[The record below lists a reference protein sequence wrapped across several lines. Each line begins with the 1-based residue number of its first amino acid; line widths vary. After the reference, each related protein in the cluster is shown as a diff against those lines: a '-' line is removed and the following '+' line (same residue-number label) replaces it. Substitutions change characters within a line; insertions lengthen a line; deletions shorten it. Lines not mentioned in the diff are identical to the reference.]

1 MSRAQQPSILSFF
14 QPNNKQQPPK
24 YAAPPIAQ
32 AQAQQQQQAPLQ
44 QVPSP
49 VPPPPP
55 PPQPQS
61 AAPVILASPVTAL
74 PPSTPSPHPS
84 ATIVPMTDAHIPALR
99 RINALLLPVNY
110 TDSFYKAILDPAQSG
125 LFSRAIL
132 FRDGPADGPL
142 GPAAPATAPAP
153 KVVGG
158 IVCRLEPSP
167 FDPATG
173 AYSPDLARRAH
184 ARVSP
189 PDSRVLY
196 VQSLGVLAPYRGLGL
211 AAAAVEGVFDAVRAV
226 AADSRGNGLNIGWV
240 YAHVWTENHDAL
252 EWYARRGFER
262 DARLENYYFKLQ
274 PGSAWV
280 MKRRVLPLGFG
291 EEAHGGGVRNW
302 AATNGHAA
310 HQPSAVPA
318 SVTAAAVNLP
328 GFPSASGASTPPP
341 PAANGP
347 RPPAAVRPGPP
358 EASLSFQNKRPDMEW
373 NDLPEDMVAAA
384 RTTSRT
390 KDLLSPPTGSGSSSR
405 SSSAAG
411 RKKKDRAYPT
421 AAFGS

>member
-14 QPNNKQQPPK
+14 QPNNKQQAPK
-24 YAAPPIAQ
+24 YAAPPIS
-32 AQAQQQQQAPLQ
+32 QAQQQQQQQQLQ

-55 PPQPQS
+55 PPPQ
-61 AAPVILASPVTAL
+61 AVAPVILATPVTAL

-84 ATIVPMTDAHIPALR
+84 ATIVPVTDAHIPALR

-132 FRDGPADGPL
+132 FRDGAGDVAAAASSSPA
-142 GPAAPATAPAP
+142 AP

-226 AADSRGNGLNIGWV
+226 AADARGNGLNIGWV

-262 DARLENYYFKLQ
+262 DVRLENYYFKLQ

-280 MKRRVLPLGFG
+280 MKRRVLPLGVG
-291 EEAHGGGVRNW
+291 EEVLGEGARSW

-310 HQPSAVPA
+310 HQPSTVPA

-328 GFPSASGASTPPP
+328 GFSSASGVPTPPP
-341 PAANGP
+341 SAANGP
-347 RPPAAVRPGPP
+347 PTGARPGPP
-358 EASLSFQNKRPDMEW
+358 GSSLSFQNKRPDMEW

-405 SSSAAG
+405 SSSTGG

-421 AAFGS
+421 AAYRS

>member
-24 YAAPPIAQ
+24 YAAPPVS
-32 AQAQQQQQAPLQ
+32 QAQQHQ
-44 QVPSP
+44 
-49 VPPPPP
+49 PPPP
-55 PPQPQS
+55 PPQQQVPPPAPPPPPPQQP
-61 AAPVILASPVTAL
+61 AAPVISASPVTVL
-74 PPSTPSPHPS
+74 PASTPCPHPS
-84 ATIVPMTDAHIPALR
+84 ATIVPVTDAHIPALR
-99 RINALLLPVNY
+99 RINALLLPVSY

-132 FRDGPADGPL
+132 FRDGDASS
-142 GPAAPATAPAP
+142 TP

-158 IVCRLEPSP
+158 LVCRLEPSP
-167 FDPATG
+167 FDPSSG
-173 AYSPDLARRAH
+173 AYSPDLARRARE
-184 ARVSP
+184 RVSP

-211 AAAAVEGVFDAVRAV
+211 AAAAVEGIFDALRAV
-226 AADSRGNGLNIGWV
+226 AADARGSGLNIGWV

-252 EWYARRGFER
+252 AWYARRGFER
-262 DARLENYYFKLQ
+262 DSRLENYYFKLQ

-280 MKRRVLPLGFG
+280 MKRRVLPPGVTG
-291 EEAHGGGVRNW
+291 EGECCAGDMRNW
-302 AATNGHAA
+302 AATNGHPAQ
-310 HQPSAVPA
+310 QPSAIPA
-318 SVTAAAVNLP
+318 TVTAAVVNLP
-328 GFPSASGASTPPP
+328 GFSNAGGMAAPPPPSAANGPP
-341 PAANGP
+341 PAA
-347 RPPAAVRPGPP
+347 RPGPP
-358 EASLSFQNKRPDMEW
+358 GSSLSFQNKRPDMEW
-373 NDLPEDMVAAA
+373 NDLPEDMVAAS

-421 AAFGS
+421 AAFGN

>member
-24 YAAPPIAQ
+24 HAAPPISQ
-32 AQAQQQQQAPLQ
+32 AHQQQQPLQ
-44 QVPSP
+44 QIPSP

-55 PPQPQS
+55 PPPQPV
-61 AAPVILASPVTAL
+61 APVILASPVTAL

-84 ATIVPMTDAHIPALR
+84 ATIVPVTDAHIPALR

-132 FRDGPADGPL
+132 FSDGADGPGL
-142 GPAAPATAPAP
+142 AAPAAP

-158 IVCRLEPSP
+158 I
-167 FDPATG
+167 
-173 AYSPDLARRAH
+173 
-184 ARVSP
+184 
-189 PDSRVLY
+189 
-196 VQSLGVLAPYRGLGL
+196 SLGVLAPYRGLGL
-211 AAAAVEGVFDAVRAV
+211 AAAAVEGIFDAVRAV
-226 AADSRGNGLNIGWV
+226 AADARGNGLNIGWV

-280 MKRRVLPLGFG
+280 MKRRVLPLGLG
-291 EEAHGGGVRNW
+291 DEAGGQRAW

-310 HQPSAVPA
+310 HHQPSAVPA

-328 GFPSASGASTPPP
+328 GFSPAGGVPTPPPSAANGPP
-341 PAANGP
+341 PAA
-347 RPPAAVRPGPP
+347 RPGPP
-358 EASLSFQNKRPDMEW
+358 GSSLSFQNKRPDMEW

-405 SSSAAG
+405 SSSTAG

>member
-1 MSRAQQPSILSFF
+1 MI
-14 QPNNKQQPPK
+14 
-24 YAAPPIAQ
+24 Q
-32 AQAQQQQQAPLQ
+32 AL
-44 QVPSP
+44 
-49 VPPPPP
+49 
-55 PPQPQS
+55 
-61 AAPVILASPVTAL
+61 PVTAL

-84 ATIVPMTDAHIPALR
+84 ATIVPVTDAHIPALR

-110 TDSFYKAILDPAQSG
+110 TDGFYKAILDPAQSG

-132 FRDGPADGPL
+132 FRDGPGSAAAV
-142 GPAAPATAPAP
+142 PAPGP

-158 IVCRLEPSP
+158 LVCRLEPSP
-167 FDPATG
+167 FDPSTG
-173 AYSPDLARRAH
+173 AYSPDLARRAQ

-211 AAAAVEGVFDAVRAV
+211 AAAAVEGIFDAVRAV
-226 AADSRGNGLNIGWV
+226 AADARGNGLNIGWI

-262 DARLENYYFKLQ
+262 DGRLDNYYFKLQ

-280 MKRRVLPLGFG
+280 MKRRVLPLGVG
-291 EEAHGGGVRNW
+291 EEAAGGSQRMW

-328 GFPSASGASTPPP
+328 GFPPAAGMSTPPP
-341 PAANGP
+341 SAANGP
-347 RPPAAVRPGPP
+347 RPAARPGPP
-358 EASLSFQNKRPDMEW
+358 GSSLSFQNKRPDMEW
-373 NDLPEDMVAAA
+373 NDLPEDMVATA

-405 SSSAAG
+405 SSSTAG

>member
-24 YAAPPIAQ
+24 YAAPPISQ
-32 AQAQQQQQAPLQ
+32 AQTQQQQQQQQHPHPLQ
-44 QVPSP
+44 QVP
-49 VPPPPP
+49 PPAPPP
-55 PPQPQS
+55 PPQQPV
-61 AAPVILASPVTAL
+61 APVILASPVTAL

-84 ATIVPMTDAHIPALR
+84 ATIVPVTDAHIPALR

-132 FRDGPADGPL
+132 FRDAD
-142 GPAAPATAPAP
+142 ASAAP

-158 IVCRLEPSP
+158 LVCRLEPSP

-173 AYSPDLARRAH
+173 AYSPELARRAH

-211 AAAAVEGVFDAVRAV
+211 AAAAVEGIFDAVRAV
-226 AADSRGNGLNIGWV
+226 AADARGNGLNIGWV

-252 EWYARRGFER
+252 GWYARRGFER
-262 DARLENYYFKLQ
+262 DAMLENYYFKLQ

-280 MKRRVLPLGFG
+280 MKRWVLPPGAREGG
-291 EEAHGGGVRNW
+291 ESGGAMRNW
-302 AATNGHAA
+302 GATNGHAA
-310 HQPSAVPA
+310 NQTSAVPT

-328 GFPSASGASTPPP
+328 GFSSASGIPTPPP
-341 PAANGP
+341 PSAENGP
-347 RPPAAVRPGPP
+347 PPAARPGPP
-358 EASLSFQNKRPDMEW
+358 GSSLSFQNKRPDMEW

-405 SSSAAG
+405 SSSTVG
-411 RKKKDRAYPT
+411 RKKKDRTYPT

>member
-14 QPNNKQQPPK
+14 QPNKQQPPK
-24 YAAPPIAQ
+24 YAAPPTS
-32 AQAQQQQQAPLQ
+32 QAQQQQAPRQ
-44 QVPSP
+44 KVPSP
-49 VPPPPP
+49 APPPPPP
-55 PPQPQS
+55 PPQPV
-61 AAPVILASPVTAL
+61 APVAPVISASPVTAL

-84 ATIVPMTDAHIPALR
+84 ATIVPVTDAHIPALR

-132 FRDGPADGPL
+132 FRDGADGP
-142 GPAAPATAPAP
+142 GPAAPAP

-158 IVCRLEPSP
+158 LVCRLEPSP

-173 AYSPDLARRAH
+173 AFSPDLARLAH

-189 PDSRVLY
+189 PDARVLY

-211 AAAAVEGVFDAVRAV
+211 AAAAVEGISDAVRAV
-226 AADSRGNGLNIGWV
+226 AADARGNGLNIGWI

-280 MKRRVLPLGFG
+280 MKRRVLPS
-291 EEAHGGGVRNW
+291 GVGDETGSCQRTW

-328 GFPSASGASTPPP
+328 GFSPADGLPTPPPSAANGPP
-341 PAANGP
+341 PAA
-347 RPPAAVRPGPP
+347 RPGPP
-358 EASLSFQNKRPDMEW
+358 GSSLSFQNKRPDMEW

-405 SSSAAG
+405 SSSTAG

>member
-24 YAAPPIAQ
+24 YAAPPIS
-32 AQAQQQQQAPLQ
+32 QQPPVQQAPPPAPPLPQ
-44 QVPSP
+44 QP
-49 VPPPPP
+49 
-55 PPQPQS
+55 
-61 AAPVILASPVTAL
+61 AAPVIPASPVTVTVTAL
-74 PPSTPSPHPS
+74 PPSTPCPHPS
-84 ATIVPMTDAHIPALR
+84 ATIVPVTDAHIPALR

-132 FRDGPADGPL
+132 FRDGDASS
-142 GPAAPATAPAP
+142 AP

-158 IVCRLEPSP
+158 LVCRLEPSP
-167 FDPATG
+167 FDPASG
-173 AYSPDLARRAH
+173 AYSPDLARH
-184 ARVSP
+184 ARERVSP

-211 AAAAVEGVFDAVRAV
+211 AAAAVEGIFDAVRAV
-226 AADSRGNGLNIGWV
+226 AADPRGNGLNIGWV

-252 EWYARRGFER
+252 GWYARRGFER
-262 DARLENYYFKLQ
+262 DSRLENYYFKLQ

-280 MKRRVLPLGFG
+280 MKRRVLPPGVPEEG
-291 EEAHGGGVRNW
+291 ECAGGMRSWG
-302 AATNGHAA
+302 ATNGHAA
-310 HQPSAVPA
+310 QQPSAIPA
-318 SVTAAAVNLP
+318 TVTAAAVNLP
-328 GFPSASGASTPPP
+328 GFSTAGGMAAPPPPPPSAPNGPP
-341 PAANGP
+341 PAA
-347 RPPAAVRPGPP
+347 RPGPP
-358 EASLSFQNKRPDMEW
+358 GSSLSFQNKRPDMEW
-373 NDLPEDMVAAA
+373 NDLPEDMVAVS

-421 AAFGS
+421 AAFGN

>member
-24 YAAPPIAQ
+24 YAAPPISQ
-32 AQAQQQQQAPLQ
+32 APQQQQQQQQPPLQ
-44 QVPSP
+44 HGPSP
-49 VPPPPP
+49 IPPPPP
-55 PPQPQS
+55 PPPPEPV
-61 AAPVILASPVTAL
+61 APVIYALPVTAL

-84 ATIVPMTDAHIPALR
+84 ATIVPVTEAHIPALR

-132 FRDGPADGPL
+132 FRDGDGS
-142 GPAAPATAPAP
+142 GPAP

-167 FDPATG
+167 FDPSSG
-173 AYSPDLARRAH
+173 AYSPDLARRAQ

-189 PDSRVLY
+189 PDTRVLY

-211 AAAAVEGVFDAVRAV
+211 AAAAVEGIFDAVRAV
-226 AADSRGNGLNIGWV
+226 AADARGNGLNIGWV
-240 YAHVWTENHDAL
+240 YAHVWTENHDGL
-252 EWYARRGFER
+252 QWYASRGFER
-262 DARLENYYFKLQ
+262 DVRLENYYFKLQ

-280 MKRRVLPLGFG
+280 MKRRVLPLGAG
-291 EEAHGGGVRNW
+291 EEAAAGGTQRVW

-310 HQPSAVPA
+310 HQPSAVPT

-328 GFPSASGASTPPP
+328 GFSPAGGVPTPPS
-341 PAANGP
+341 AANGP
-347 RPPAAVRPGPP
+347 PPAIRPGPP
-358 EASLSFQNKRPDMEW
+358 GSSLSFQNKRPDMEW
-373 NDLPEDMVAAA
+373 NDLPEDMVATA

-390 KDLLSPPTGSGSSSR
+390 KELLSPPTGSGSSSR
-405 SSSAAG
+405 SSSTAG

>member
-24 YAAPPIAQ
+24 YAAPPTS
-32 AQAQQQQQAPLQ
+32 QAQQQQQQQPLQ
-44 QVPSP
+44 QFPSAVP
-49 VPPPPP
+49 PPPPP
-55 PPQPQS
+55 PPQPV
-61 AAPVILASPVTAL
+61 APVIPALPVTAL
-74 PPSTPSPHPS
+74 PPTTPSPHPS
-84 ATIVPMTDAHIPALR
+84 ATIVPVTDAHIPALR

-132 FRDGPADGPL
+132 FRDGDGDPAVPS
-142 GPAAPATAPAP
+142 PAAP

-167 FDPATG
+167 FDQSTG

-211 AAAAVEGVFDAVRAV
+211 AAAAVEGVFDAVRSV
-226 AADSRGNGLNIGWV
+226 AADARGNGLNIGWV

-262 DARLENYYFKLQ
+262 DIRLENYYFKLQ

-280 MKRRVLPLGFG
+280 MKRRVLPLGVG
-291 EEAHGGGVRNW
+291 EQAAGAGVVLDW
-302 AATNGHAA
+302 TATNGQAA

-328 GFPSASGASTPPP
+328 GFSPAGSMPTPPPSASNGPP
-341 PAANGP
+341 PAA
-347 RPPAAVRPGPP
+347 RPGPP
-358 EASLSFQNKRPDMEW
+358 GSSLSFQNKRPDMEW

-405 SSSAAG
+405 SSSTTG

>member
-14 QPNNKQQPPK
+14 QPNSKQHPPK
-24 YAAPPIAQ
+24 YAAPPASQ
-32 AQAQQQQQAPLQ
+32 TQQEQPLQ
-44 QVPSP
+44 QA
-49 VPPPPP
+49 PPPPP
-55 PPQPQS
+55 PPPPAQPV
-61 AAPVILASPVTAL
+61 APVLPASPVTAL
-74 PPSTPSPHPS
+74 PPSTPCPHPS
-84 ATIVPMTDAHIPALR
+84 ATIVPVTEAHIPALR

-132 FRDGPADGPL
+132 FRDDD
-142 GPAAPATAPAP
+142 PAAAP

-158 IVCRLEPSP
+158 LVCRLEPSP

-196 VQSLGVLAPYRGLGL
+196 VQSLGLLAPYRGLGL
-211 AAAAVEGVFDAVRAV
+211 AAAAVEGVLDAARTV
-226 AADSRGNGLNIGWV
+226 AADHRGNGLNIRWV
-240 YAHVWTENHDAL
+240 YAHVWTENTDAL
-252 EWYARRGFER
+252 QWYARRGFET
-262 DARLENYYFKLQ
+262 DTRLEGYYFKLQ

-280 MKRRVLPLGFG
+280 MKRRVLPAGGDG
-291 EEAHGGGVRNW
+291 EEQDGRAWSVANGS
-302 AATNGHAA
+302 AAQQLQ
-310 HQPSAVPA
+310 QPSAVPP

-328 GFPSASGASTPPP
+328 GFSPANGAPTPP

-347 RPPAAVRPGPP
+347 PPARPGPP
-358 EASLSFQNKRPDMEW
+358 ASSLSFQNKRPDMEW
-373 NDLPEDMVAAA
+373 NDLPEDMVA
-384 RTTSRT
+384 TSRSSSRS
-390 KDLLSPPTGSGSSSR
+390 KDLLSPPTGSTSSSR
-405 SSSAAG
+405 SSSAMG
-411 RKKKDRAYPT
+411 RKKKDRSYPT